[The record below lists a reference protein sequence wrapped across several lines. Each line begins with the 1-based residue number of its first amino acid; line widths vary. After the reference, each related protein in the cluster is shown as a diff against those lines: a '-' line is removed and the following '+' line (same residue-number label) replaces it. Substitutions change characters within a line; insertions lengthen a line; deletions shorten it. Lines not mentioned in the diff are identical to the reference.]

1 MKLRKQPT
9 FLVEGVVNMTSA
21 EMLAYEKE
29 LEENQRTVRQMVLD
43 SLEDVRAGKGRDFN
57 EFFDEVEKKY
67 QNV

>member
-1 MKLRKQPT
+1 M
-9 FLVEGVVNMTSA
+9 EGVIIMTSA
-21 EMLAYEKE
+21 EVLAYEKE

-57 EFFDEVEKKY
+57 EFFDELEKKY

>member
-9 FLVEGVVNMTSA
+9 FLVEGAVNMTSA
-21 EMLAYEKE
+21 EVLEYEKK

-57 EFFDEVEKKY
+57 EFFDELEKKY

>member
-1 MKLRKQPT
+1 M
-9 FLVEGVVNMTSA
+9 EGVIIMTSA
-21 EMLAYEKE
+21 EVLAYEKE

-57 EFFDEVEKKY
+57 EVFDELEKKY

>member
-1 MKLRKQPT
+1 MKLRKQST

-43 SLEDVRAGKGRDFN
+43 SLEDVRAGTGRDFN
-57 EFFDEVEKKY
+57 EFFDELEQKY